1 MIIIYLFQNPGPK
14 NSSQST
20 TGEGDIVNGAAA
32 AAVPDD
38 DA

>member
-1 MIIIYLFQNPGPK
+1 MIIIYLFQNPGSK

-32 AAVPDD
+32 AVPDD